1 ADQEPFKDQVRA
13 FFEAEAAAFRYL
25 KEGYDG
31 YEARQLIKMAHV
43 EVFRDG
49 RAVLFDYKKRDV
61 LSHNAA
67 AYEIGVWRK

>member
-1 ADQEPFKDQVRA
+1 M
-13 FFEAEAAAFRYL
+13 
-25 KEGYDG
+25 KEGYEG

-49 RAVLFDYKKRDV
+49 RAVLFDYKKRDA